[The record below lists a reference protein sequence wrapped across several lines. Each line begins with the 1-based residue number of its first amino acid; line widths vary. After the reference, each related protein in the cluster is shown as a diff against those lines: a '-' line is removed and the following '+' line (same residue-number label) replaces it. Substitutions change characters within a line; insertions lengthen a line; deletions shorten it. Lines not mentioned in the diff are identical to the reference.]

1 MKLNIGGTIKRL
13 RKDRGITQEELASA
27 IGVTT
32 QAISK
37 WERGEGYPDI
47 TFLPDI
53 AEYFHVTLD
62 TLCGIDEQRNRE
74 QISSIINAT
83 SDASYAE
90 GVKIAR
96 DGLSKF
102 PHSVLLKNNLAQAL
116 MGCTVNQTVPRDVAG
131 EVIGLYEDII
141 HHGTNINDLSP
152 NAPSLLCKA
161 YLSLG
166 EREKAKQ
173 IALQIHGK
181 RERDRVWCQFL
192 KDEELVI
199 HVQNSIIQLLP
210 DIHFMI
216 KDLLNTSCYEVKEKI
231 SLCEKMIGIY
241 LLYDECRQWPIG
253 LIFSYQLYVEIAA
266 LSIKM
271 NDMKGSFTALD
282 KAADLAIRTDLL
294 PGEGKPASLLLNRIE
309 FQYLA
314 DDASEKAQLLK
325 EIEEEPTFEAIRK
338 TEEYERI
345 ISRLMK

>member
-96 DGLSKF
+96 EGLSKF

-161 YLSLG
+161 YISLG

-173 IALQIHGK
+173 IALQINGK
-181 RERDRVWCQFL
+181 QERERVWCQIL
-192 KDEELVI
+192 KEEELVSHI
-199 HVQNSIIQLLP
+199 QNSIIQLLP
-210 DIHFMI
+210 NIHFMI
-216 KDLLNTSCYEVKEKI
+216 KDALSMSCYTQEEKI
-231 SLCEKMIGIY
+231 ALCKKMIDIY
-241 LLYDECRQWPIG
+241 MLYDECQEWPIG
-253 LIFSYQLYVEIAA
+253 LIFSYQLYVKIAV
-266 LSIKM
+266 LSIM
-271 NDMKGSFTALD
+271 LNDTKESLAALD

-294 PGEGKPASLLLNRIE
+294 PCEGFPASLLLNRID
-309 FQYLA
+309 FRYLSGS
-314 DDASEKAQLLK
+314 ASEKVQLCK
-325 EIEEEPTFEAIRK
+325 EIVEEPAFESIRK

>member
-1 MKLNIGGTIKRL
+1 MELNIGATIKRL
-13 RKDRGITQEELASA
+13 RKNRGITQEELASA

-53 AEYFHVTLD
+53 AEYFSVTLD
-62 TLCGIDEQRNRE
+62 TLCGIDERRNKE

-83 SDASYAE
+83 ADASYEE
-90 GVKIAR
+90 GIKIAR
-96 DGLSKF
+96 EGLSKF
-102 PHSVLLKNNLAQAL
+102 PYSVLLKNNLAQAL
-116 MGCTVNQTVPRDVAG
+116 MGCTENHTVSKDVAK
-131 EVIGLYEDII
+131 EVIGLYEDLL
-141 HHGTNINDLSP
+141 HHGTDINDLSP
-152 NAPSLLCKA
+152 NVPFLLCKA
-161 YLSLG
+161 YISIG
-166 EREKAKQ
+166 KREKAKQ

-199 HVQNSIIQLLP
+199 HVQNSVIQLLP

-216 KDLLNTSCYEVKEKI
+216 KDLLNTSCYEAKEKI

-241 LLYDECRQWPIG
+241 QLYDECRQWPIG
-253 LIFSYQLYVEIAA
+253 LIFSYQLYVKIAA
-266 LSIKM
+266 LAIKM

-294 PGEGKPASLLLNRIE
+294 PDEGKPASLLINRIE
-309 FQYLA
+309 FQYLS

-338 TEEYERI
+338 TSEYKRI
-345 ISRLMK
+345 ISRLL